1 MENNFLLESLGRGLK
16 MRTITD
22 KVGEGVKQMLT
33 TAGKEGVRWSG
44 ELTRAPRGRIK
55 HVP

>member
-1 MENNFLLESLGRGLK
+1 

-33 TAGKEGVRWSG
+33 TAGKEGG
-44 ELTRAPRGRIK
+44 EVVTYNLDYRLLMEINF
-55 HVP
+55 V